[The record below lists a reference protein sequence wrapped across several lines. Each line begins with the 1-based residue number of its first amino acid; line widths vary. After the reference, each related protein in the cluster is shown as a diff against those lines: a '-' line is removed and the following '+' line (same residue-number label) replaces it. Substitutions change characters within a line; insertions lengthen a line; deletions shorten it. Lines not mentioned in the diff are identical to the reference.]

1 MNPTAPGK
9 RPVRVLHL
17 RDSPWMD
24 GPGRTILESGS
35 RFDSQRIDY
44 KVAVFVEQGVK
55 DHPMILEA
63 GKRHVAISSLED
75 RGGIDINIVDALV
88 RLVDQ
93 FDIEILHAS
102 DFRSSIYSLL
112 ARRQSRH
119 LRLVRTAHGWIANTT
134 RRRIL
139 RMLDKMLLRSFDH
152 VTLVSGAMRSLVPR
166 WWLPDARVSI
176 VHNALDAESY
186 GRASATQAR
195 TAPDPSRR
203 VVLLNVGR
211 LSPEKGQDLLLE
223 AVACLTADFPGLNL
237 RFAGIGSLEASLK
250 SLATDLGLADRV
262 AFLGYVE
269 DMPEMYKN
277 ADIVVQSSLT
287 EGLPNVVLEAALLG
301 IPVLATDVGGT
312 REVIEHGKSGW
323 LIRPDSVDE
332 IAAGLRH
339 YLRNPI
345 EHLRMTHAARARV
358 IDEFSMDARVDK
370 MTKIYERIART

>member
-1 MNPTAPGK
+1 MNRPADGR

-35 RFDSQRIDY
+35 RFDSQRIDFR
-44 KVAVFVEQGVK
+44 VAVFVGQGVT

-63 GKRHVAISSLED
+63 GKRHVAISPIED
-75 RGGIDINIVDALV
+75 RGGIDTDIIDAIV

-102 DFRSSIYSLL
+102 DFRSSVYSLL
-112 ARRQSRH
+112 ARRQRRH
-119 LRLVRTAHGWIANTT
+119 LCLVRTAHGWIANTT

-152 VTLVSGAMRSLVPR
+152 VTLVSSAMRSLVTR

-186 GRASATQAR
+186 GRANATQAR

-269 DMPEMYKN
+269 DMPELYKN

-323 LIRPDSVDE
+323 LIRPGSVDE
-332 IAAGLRH
+332 IAAGIRH
-339 YLRNPI
+339 YLRNPL
-345 EHLRMTHAARARV
+345 EHLNMTHAARARV